1 MDYNNAEVPTSE
13 SLSIK
18 TWYVPIK
25 WLITRE
31 YLSHFLHLSALSS
44 MVSEKSLLASDPP
57 GSEWPCVYQM
67 HRDHDRPDPYL
78 SRNFT
83 VSPCSSNATTLV
95 NDDEHLRAD
104 IYKLILS
111 PENPLSNDPDSPSAD
126 HQSPSFKSSFNP
138 HATPFVPIPGSLSVS
153 RTYPTVLS
161 PIVQDKPTWLLSFLE
176 GTTTRLPADQVLH
189 AKCMLDSTK
198 WTFSNICALAQKF
211 SWQCATPNTYGPFA
225 RIVYDGFNDTYGSWE
240 SSCFRFHLQKSALEA
255 FDYGWSTL
263 ACQNISP
270 KAEEVDYAS
279 RVSCFV
285 AELHAVGLLRRAH
298 IHRCLGRVLNDM
310 HLPEHIHVLW
320 EMVVCG
326 KGTPWQGPGSEQLV
340 ADFVHFFN
348 QRTQSI
354 LSIAS
359 SGHPQLV
366 SAGGQA
372 NSIPRMIREWHSQP
386 PMGPVTMEQSIWAY
400 PTS

>member
-1 MDYNNAEVPTSE
+1 MMTNICGQTSINSFCLQRTHYPTIQIHLPPITKAH
-13 SLSIK
+13 LSNHPL
-18 TWYVPIK
+18 TP
-25 WLITRE
+25 TQ
-31 YLSHFLHLSALSS
+31 LHLYPSRVRSLYRGHTQLYFHLSS
-44 MVSEKSLLASDPP
+44 RTNQL
-57 GSEWPCVYQM
+57 GFF
-67 HRDHDRPDPYL
+67 L
-78 SRNFT
+78 SWRE
-83 VSPCSSNATTLV
+83 P
-95 NDDEHLRAD
+95 R
-104 IYKLILS
+104 
-111 PENPLSNDPDSPSAD
+111 
-126 HQSPSFKSSFNP
+126 
-138 HATPFVPIPGSLSVS
+138 
-153 RTYPTVLS
+153 
-161 PIVQDKPTWLLSFLE
+161 
-176 GTTTRLPADQVLH
+176 
-189 AKCMLDSTK
+189 LDSLQIRCCMR
-198 WTFSNICALAQKF
+198 NKF